1 LQKAGQALSG
11 ERMSTTLE
19 APSEAVE
26 NTAEGTAKHLNSIIM
41 NTRDLPAMPQ
51 VASKVLELSS
61 DPNTSAA
68 QLQQVISD
76 DQAMTARILKIAN
89 SAMYSCSRKIKTLT
103 EAIVMLGFNSIRSLV
118 VTSAA
123 RNLYNTKNSR
133 TGLKERLLWEHSIGC
148 AFACRLLVQ
157 ERHPALTEE
166 AFLAGLMHDIGKLV
180 LNIKVPEVFDEIV
193 QVVYNE
199 NGNFVNSEQELLGFN
214 HTQVGALLISKWK
227 LSPVLEEVIKDHHN
241 PEALSPENPLLLY
254 LDLANSI
261 CHRLGIG
268 FIHDPELDVAATPA
282 NLILG
287 LPDETFERTIAA
299 LQETLETEMEIFI

>member
-1 LQKAGQALSG
+1 
-11 ERMSTTLE
+11 MSTTMEVPVQE
-19 APSEAVE
+19 APEAGRE
-26 NTAEGTAKHLNSIIM
+26 NRDHIQNMIM
-41 NTRDLPAMPQ
+41 TTRDLPAMPQ

-61 DPNTSAA
+61 DPNTSAQ

-89 SAMYSCSRKIKTLT
+89 SALYSCSRKIKTLT

-123 RNLYNTKNSR
+123 RNLYNTKTSQ

-148 AFACRLLVQ
+148 AFACRIMAG
-157 ERHPALTEE
+157 ETKPALTEE

-180 LNIKVPEVFDEIV
+180 LNIQTPDLFDQIV

-199 NGNFVNSEQELLGFN
+199 NLSFASTEQDIFGFD
-214 HTQVGALLISKWK
+214 HTHVGALLVNKWK
-227 LSPVLEEVIKDHHN
+227 LSPTLEEVIRNHHN
-241 PEALSPENPLLLY
+241 DAALSPEAPLLLY
-254 LDLANSI
+254 LDLGNRL
-261 CHRLGIG
+261 CHKLGIG
-268 FIHDPELDVAATPA
+268 FIQDPDLEIVNCQA
-282 NLILG
+282 NQILG
-287 LPDETFERTIAA
+287 FGAEFFDQVTVQ

>member
-1 LQKAGQALSG
+1 MSNTAVSPHSEINAPEGAAAGQEKLQ
-11 ERMSTTLE
+11 
-19 APSEAVE
+19 
-26 NTAEGTAKHLNSIIM
+26 NIIM
-41 NTRDLPAMPQ
+41 TTRDLPAMPQ

-61 DPNTSAA
+61 DPNTSAQ

-89 SAMYSCSRKIKTLT
+89 SALYSCSRKIKTLT

-123 RNLYNTKNSR
+123 RNLYNTRTSQ

-148 AFACRLLVQ
+148 AFACRIMAA
-157 ERHPALTEE
+157 ETRPALTEA

-180 LNIKVPEVFDEIV
+180 LNIQTPESFDQIV

-199 NGNFVNSEQELLGFN
+199 NRSFSLTEKEVFGFD
-214 HTQVGALLISKWK
+214 HTQVGALLINKWK
-227 LSPVLEEVIKDHHN
+227 LSPVLEEAILNHHT
-241 PEALSPENPLLLY
+241 EECLSPEAPLHLY
-254 LDLANSI
+254 LDLGNKL
-261 CHRLGIG
+261 CHKLGIG
-268 FIHDPELDVAATPA
+268 FVEDPDLDIENCQA
-282 NLILG
+282 NQILG
-287 LPDETFERTIAA
+287 FTPEFFETVISS

>member
-1 LQKAGQALSG
+1 
-11 ERMSTTLE
+11 MSTLLADPPE
-19 APSEAVE
+19 APVRESVD
-26 NTAEGTAKHLNSIIM
+26 TKSQLQTIIM
-41 NTRDLPAMPQ
+41 STRDLPAMPQ

-61 DPNTSAA
+61 DPNTSAS

-123 RNLYNTKNSR
+123 RNLYNTRKSR
-133 TGLKERLLWEHSIGC
+133 SGLKERLLWEHSIG
-148 AFACRLLVQ
+148 AGFACRLMAQ
-157 ERHPALTEE
+157 KHAPALTEE

-180 LNIKVPEVFDEIV
+180 LNIRIPEKFDEIV

-199 NGNFVNSEQELLGFN
+199 NRSFHSTEQENFGFTHAEVGSLLVN
-214 HTQVGALLISKWK
+214 KWK
-227 LSPVLEEVIKDHHN
+227 LSPVLEDVIKNHHN
-241 PEALSPENPLLLY
+241 PESISPDNPLLLY
-254 LDLANSI
+254 LDLANQI
-261 CHRLGIG
+261 CHKLGIG
-268 FIHDPELDVAATPA
+268 FSDEPELNLVDSPA
-282 NLILG
+282 NQILG
-287 LPDETFERTIAA
+287 LTEEMFNEITTH